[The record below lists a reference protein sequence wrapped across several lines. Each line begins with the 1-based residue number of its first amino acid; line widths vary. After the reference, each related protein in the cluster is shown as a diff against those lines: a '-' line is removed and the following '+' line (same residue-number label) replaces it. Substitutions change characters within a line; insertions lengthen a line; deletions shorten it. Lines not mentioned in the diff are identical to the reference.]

1 MFNLFSFYYIN
12 AVSLKLKIVCFLNY
26 SGRFRQLE
34 ILDHVASTFSS
45 LLNDVNILQNKAEEE
60 DEGRGVQRTSVSE
73 AKEHQRRIGEL
84 FRKGSKQT
92 IRKDYNLGASESLKT
107 TDKFSITS
115 TDTREHG
122 AQVSAVTKK
131 YVQSHWSPSA
141 EHWSPQACDSLTPH
155 HPPQA
160 LLSKQGPQ
168 SSMLTKQAPP
178 SCVAEGSVKDRTRK
192 ENSVQ
197 TNKFK
202 SLSRLS
208 GKAPDSFEMEE
219 VSVFTSK

>member
-1 MFNLFSFYYIN
+1 M
-12 AVSLKLKIVCFLNY
+12 NY

-60 DEGRGVQRTSVSE
+60 DEGKGVQRTSVSE
-73 AKEHQRRIGEL
+73 AKEHRRRIGKL
-84 FRKGSKQT
+84 FRKGSKQN
-92 IRKDYNLGASESLKT
+92 IGKDYNLGASESLKT
-107 TDKFSITS
+107 TDKLSITS
-115 TDTREHG
+115 TDARECG
-122 AQVSAVTKK
+122 AQVPAVTKK
-131 YVQSHWSPSA
+131 YAQSRLSLSA

-160 LLSKQGPQ
+160 VLSKQWPQ
-168 SSMLTKQAPP
+168 SSMLSKQAPP

-192 ENSVQ
+192 ENSIQ
-197 TNKFK
+197 TNKLK

-219 VSVFTSK
+219 VSLFNV

>member
-1 MFNLFSFYYIN
+1 M
-12 AVSLKLKIVCFLNY
+12 CFLNY

-60 DEGRGVQRTSVSE
+60 DEGKSVQRTSVSQ
-73 AKEHQRRIGEL
+73 AKEHRRRIGEL

-131 YVQSHWSPSA
+131 YVQSH
-141 EHWSPQACDSLTPH
+141 T
-155 HPPQA
+155 
-160 LLSKQGPQ
+160 G
-168 SSMLTKQAPP
+168 T
-178 SCVAEGSVKDRTRK
+178 
-192 ENSVQ
+192 
-197 TNKFK
+197 
-202 SLSRLS
+202 
-208 GKAPDSFEMEE
+208 
-219 VSVFTSK
+219 